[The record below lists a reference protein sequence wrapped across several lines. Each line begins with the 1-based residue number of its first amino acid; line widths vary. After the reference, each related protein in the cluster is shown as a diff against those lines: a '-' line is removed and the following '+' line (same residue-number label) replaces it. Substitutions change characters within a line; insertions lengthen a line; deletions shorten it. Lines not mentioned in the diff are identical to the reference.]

1 MAITSNVPYQASVV
15 SAHHHAAK
23 PTQSLLSHSTICYPT
38 REGDISCTMAPEK
51 RNHFLDADESDEDVG
66 RDYDSEDE
74 LQKGG
79 RSAKRRRVDDDSDRE
94 DEFSDGE
101 HDRSGEE
108 DNQWEGEADG
118 EEPASLAQDKEK
130 TSKDARKKVAELPGV
145 SKPLTKKNLVA
156 TEAAIKKSGVVY
168 LSRIPPFM
176 KPAKLRSL
184 LEPYGSINRIFLSPE
199 DPAAHTRRVKAG
211 GNKKR
216 SFTDGWVEFVNKKD
230 AKTVCDLLNARPI
243 GGKKGS
249 YYRDDIWNLLYL
261 KGFKWHNLTEQIAAE
276 NAERTSRM
284 RAEISKTTKENKEFV
299 RNVERAKMLDGIEA
313 KNAAKKEKNK
323 DAAVAAAADGV
334 DKEAKRDAGGKER
347 TRTFAQ
353 IPLAKKK
360 KAEDQPEQVKR
371 VLSRIF

>member
-1 MAITSNVPYQASVV
+1 
-15 SAHHHAAK
+15 
-23 PTQSLLSHSTICYPT
+23 
-38 REGDISCTMAPEK
+38 MAPEK

-66 RDYDSEDE
+66 RDYDSEDD

-79 RSAKRRRVDDDSDRE
+79 RSAKRRRVEDDNE
-94 DEFSDGE
+94 DEEAYSDDGQ
-101 HDRSGEE
+101 DSAGEE
-108 DNQWEGEADG
+108 DDQSDG
-118 EEPASLAQDKEK
+118 QQQQQTHTSVDKDK
-130 TSKDARKKVAELPGV
+130 TPKDAKKRLADLPGV

-176 KPAKLRSL
+176 KPTKLRSL
-184 LEPYGSINRIFLSPE
+184 LEPYGAINRIFLSPE
-199 DPAAHTRRVKAG
+199 DPTAHTRRVKSG

-230 AKTVCDLLNARPI
+230 AKTVCELLNARTI

-313 KNAAKKEKNK
+313 KAAAKKEKNNGAS
-323 DAAVAAAADGV
+323 DTGDVDGK
-334 DKEAKRDAGGKER
+334 DKEVKKGFGGKER
-347 TRTFAQ
+347 KRTFVQ

-360 KAEDQPEQVKR
+360 RAAEEDQPEQVKR
-371 VLSRIF
+371 VLSSIF